1 VRSTIAPQPL
11 RLSSA
16 RPTPHLTIN
25 FTRSTRSAP
34 RADFTLL
41 FPHPNTPTRIRIR
54 ITERHFGPKCKE
66 LRVRL
71 IASGAKLAPA

>member
-1 VRSTIAPQPL
+1 MRSTIAPQPL

-16 RPTPHLTIN
+16 RPTPHLTID
-25 FTRSTRSAP
+25 FFRSTLSAP
-34 RADFTLL
+34 LANITLL
-41 FPHPNTPTRIRIR
+41 FPHPNTPARVR

-71 IASGAKLAPA
+71 LASGAKLASA